1 MTDSVNLN
9 PFIKSLSPIEYKEI
23 AESNNSNNTKE
34 TSKEAYVSEDEEY
47 GLIEEGTFAG
57 NSNFTTSLENC
68 IENLIKS
75 FEIDANLK
83 IGQQAANISNIN
95 WDSDNQILGLQ
106 NELSNAKNEYS
117 KLIEKYKD
125 EFVEQYTGDGKN
137 LETEFISFLMSKD
150 DYKALTQKY
159 DQTQQ
164 YNELHNKQNEYDQL
178 NAELE
183 VLEKSGKNDK
193 ETQARISYLEV
204 QIRNLSTIIDSAHK
218 STEYKKAAIGNSK
231 QTTNASDPSPNYTNI
246 NFINFWNSLF
256 TKNETQ
262 QTSKITYS
270 TNVDDIIKEMLS
282 EKELNLLNSTD
293 YKNSLKYQEIT
304 KIMEGINGSSNQEY
318 ELASI
323 ESLVKEILGEI
334 SKENKQ

>member
-47 GLIEEGTFAG
+47 GLIEDGTFTG

-117 KLIEKYKD
+117 KLIEKYKA
-125 EFVEQYTGDGKN
+125 EFIEQYTGDGKN
-137 LETEFISFLMSKD
+137 LETEFISFLTSKD

-164 YNELHNKQNEYDQL
+164 YKELNNKQNEYDQL

-183 VLEKSGKNDK
+183 SLRKSGKNDR

-204 QIRNLSTIIDSAHK
+204 QIQNLSTIIDSAHK
-218 STEYKKAAIGNSK
+218 SIEYQNASIGSPN
-231 QTTNASDPSPNYTNI
+231 QTTNANDSNPNKTNI
-246 NFINFWNSLF
+246 NFNDFWNSLL
-256 TKNETQ
+256 TKNESE
-262 QTSKITYS
+262 QTPNTTYS

-282 EKELNLLNSTD
+282 EKELNLLNSSN
-293 YKNSLKYQEIT
+293 YKSSLKYQEI
-304 KIMEGINGSSNQEY
+304 IEIVEGMNGSSNKEY
-318 ELASI
+318 EMASI
-323 ESLVKEILGEI
+323 ESLIKEILEEI
-334 SKENKQ
+334 NKENKQ